1 MKIKSDI
8 CAKRNLQTWNAWKR
22 KNNPDIYEMTD
33 GLFPYKMTIEPTLS
47 HYGFRFV
54 GQEET
59 FYETKDKRKQA
70 NELIDSFMGI
80 PGTSNDELNEFVY
93 WIHYGSKINS
103 MPMLLN
109 VYGRKIGD

>member
-1 MKIKSDI
+1 MNTTTNI
-8 CAKRNLQTWNAWKR
+8 CTKRNLQTWNAWKR

-33 GLFPYKMTIEPTLS
+33 GMFSYKMTIEPTLS

-59 FYETKDKRKQA
+59 FYETNDKRRQA
-70 NELIDSFMGI
+70 NELIDNFIKI